1 MSTVEELRRLLGEIA
16 DTASP
21 DAARKIRERIA
32 QIERDTVA
40 QSHPPRR

>member
-1 MSTVEELRRLLGEIA
+1 MNTVEELRRLLVEIA

-21 DAARKIRERIA
+21 EAAQKIRHRIGE
-32 QIERDTVA
+32 IERDTVA